1 MTSNKKII
9 IITSN
14 LHGPHLDIIEYL
26 TFKNKKIEFVLLD
39 NFYYRKNK
47 NKNYLKLFLKLIE
60 LLKYFFSKPRGVI
73 KYVLYILRKKNL
85 YQNKNLIDTCKKLN
99 LKVVKVEDLNSEIAC
114 EILKNNDCKFILTLY
129 SRILSGK
136 FFRMDKIFF
145 NLHSLTL
152 PNFRGLSPI
161 GYREIENNLNY
172 LKINTIFINESLD
185 SGNIIKQDTID
196 IEKNNF
202 DLIQI
207 EKNANEKSKKLVN
220 DSIDLV
226 YDYFKGSPQKLSKKI
241 LKNPSVEEFINF
253 FEIINLKKNRKSINQ
268 S

>member
-26 TFKNKKIEFVLLD
+26 TNQNKKIEFVLLD

-47 NKNYLKLFLKLIE
+47 NKNYLKFFLKLIK
-60 LLKYFFSKPRGVI
+60 LLKYFFSKPRSVI
-73 KYVLYILRKKNL
+73 KYVLYTLQKKIL
-85 YQNKNLIDTCKKLN
+85 YQNKNLIDICKKLN
-99 LKVVKVEDLNSEIAC
+99 LKIVKVEDLNSDIAY
-114 EILKNNDCKFILTLY
+114 EILKNTDCKFILTLY

-136 FFRMDKIFF
+136 FFSIDKIFF

-161 GYREIENNLNY
+161 GYREIENDLNY
-172 LKINTIFINESLD
+172 LKINTIFINENLD
-185 SGNIIKQDTID
+185 SGNIIKQDIID
-196 IEKNNF
+196 IKKNNF

-207 EKNANEKSKKLVN
+207 EKDANEKSKKLVIE
-220 DSIDLV
+220 SIDLV
-226 YDYFKGSPQKLSKKI
+226 YDDFKGSSQKLSKKI
-241 LKNPSVEEFINF
+241 LKNPSLEEFINF
-253 FEIINLKKNRKSINQ
+253 FDIINIKKKENL
-268 S
+268 